1 MSVMN
6 FGISP
11 NTLLTN
17 LRNKLSHIVD
27 QIISN
32 CTIFIIE
39 ERQNVCRILFKIPQL
54 LKGIISF
61 ILRWFFIFNHLL
73 HKLIVRRLA
82 RLVDDKYLND
92 RLVVLLYIE

>member
-27 QIISN
+27 QIIWN
-32 CTIFIIE
+32 CAIFIIE

-73 HKLIVRRLA
+73 HKFIVRRLA
-82 RLVDDKYLND
+82 RLVDDKHLDD